1 MPIVRFTPILLAPDT
16 SDPAIKNDDYCV
28 SYRTRQAATAPR
40 RTIVL
45 LNPDGTLLG
54 ASALAKPD
62 QQADP
67 SVIQDIF
74 ERRYPGRI
82 FWGDDVPPALGR
94 LFIQIAH
101 IIFGDLVSK
110 LRLDQEF
117 FKKVHDALAR
127 ELGRGR
133 LLDEPT
139 FDAICGK
146 FLTEH
151 FDLWNDRHGTPD
163 TFLKAKLSLVELIF
177 REAEDKVA
185 AAAHPTPSRRGLF
198 VRASET
204 APASDADAVAD
215 AIRELNT
222 RFRQAGIGLHYHN
235 GLIQFAQDELVEDQI
250 AEPCWALLRDPKW
263 ANVDR
268 ELKEAFDRADDG
280 RSDAAFYAAKALEST
295 IKIISD
301 ERGWTTGNER
311 GAANYIDNLVSQK
324 NGRFIDTW
332 EADMLK
338 SFFTHVRNPH
348 GHGAGSQPPPAL
360 ADHQTAW
367 AIETGMS
374 WIKSLIRRT

>member
-1 MPIVRFTPILLAPDT
+1 MACP
-16 SDPAIKNDDYCV
+16 PAI
-28 SYRTRQAATAPR
+28 
-40 RTIVL
+40 
-45 LNPDGTLLG
+45 
-54 ASALAKPD
+54 
-62 QQADP
+62 
-67 SVIQDIF
+67 
-74 ERRYPGRI
+74 
-82 FWGDDVPPALGR
+82 GR

-101 IIFGDLVSK
+101 IVFDDLVTK
-110 LRLDQEF
+110 LLLDQGF
-117 FKKVHDALAR
+117 FKTVHDALAR
-127 ELGRGR
+127 ELGKGR
-133 LLDEPT
+133 LIDAPT
-139 FDAICGK
+139 FDAICGN
-146 FLTEH
+146 FLTEPY
-151 FDLWNDRHGTPD
+151 DLWNDRHGTAD

-177 REAEDKVA
+177 RAAEDRVA
-185 AAAHPTPSRRGLF
+185 IAARPAQSRRGIF
-198 VRASET
+198 GRTAEIASVSNQ
-204 APASDADAVAD
+204 AADAVAD

-222 RFRQAGIGLHYHN
+222 RFRQARIGLHYHN
-235 GLIQFAQDELVEDQI
+235 GLIQFAQDDLVEDQI

-280 RSDAAFYAAKALEST
+280 RSDAAFYAAKALESS

-324 NGRFIDTW
+324 NGRLIDTW